1 MSDLEV
7 FGPRSLTIV
16 SVATRRAG
24 ESPVRPIARIGR
36 CASTQPPTIPLRKA
50 TFGVE
55 EQRRENP
62 GYAGDEREQSRSC
75 EAKTVDFSALCGTV
89 TGFGTPGS
97 QDDPDPPSISTNIV
111 RRCVSV
117 LILPTDRPT
126 DPPVQA
132 AASNSNLRWLQE
144 PARPPSQAA
153 MDRARTA
160 TFGGLSSHH
169 ELGCP
174 PIAKQGS
181 CDGGYRDAADP

>member
-55 EQRRENP
+55 EQPRENP

-89 TGFGTPGS
+89 TGFGTQMPRLVTGLT
-97 QDDPDPPSISTNIV
+97 QPPD
-111 RRCVSV
+111 
-117 LILPTDRPT
+117 L
-126 DPPVQA
+126 
-132 AASNSNLRWLQE
+132 
-144 PARPPSQAA
+144 
-153 MDRARTA
+153 
-160 TFGGLSSHH
+160 
-169 ELGCP
+169 
-174 PIAKQGS
+174 
-181 CDGGYRDAADP
+181 